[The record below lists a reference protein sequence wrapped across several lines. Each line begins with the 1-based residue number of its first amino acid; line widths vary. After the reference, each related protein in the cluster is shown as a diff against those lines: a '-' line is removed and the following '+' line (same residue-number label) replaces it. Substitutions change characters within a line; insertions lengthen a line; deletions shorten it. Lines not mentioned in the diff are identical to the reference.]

1 MGRKNKEEDVSRYQ
15 TTLRKTEDTESQ
27 KNRKN

>member
-1 MGRKNKEEDVSRYQ
+1 MGRENKEEDVSRYQ
-15 TTLRKTEDTESQ
+15 MTLRKREDTGSQ